1 LPPRILCGPR
11 PAGGGSALRRIV
23 ATGLATVL
31 CGCAGMTGTGQA
43 PSTAIGREGM
53 LRTTL
58 DNGLKVILVEDHS
71 APVVALNVWVRVG
84 SADERPDQWG
94 MAHVHEHML
103 FKGTDKYGVG
113 QIAATVE
120 GAGGN
125 INAFTSYDMTVYH
138 ITMAS
143 QDAGVGVDVLSDAV

>member
-71 APVVALNVWVRVG
+71 APVAALDVWVRVG
-84 SADERPDQWG
+84 SADERPDQRG
-94 MAHVHEHML
+94 VRQGHQSRL
-103 FKGTDKYGVG
+103 LRGTG
-113 QIAATVE
+113 
-120 GAGGN
+120 GA
-125 INAFTSYDMTVYH
+125 
-138 ITMAS
+138 
-143 QDAGVGVDVLSDAV
+143 DV